1 MISPDDIKDQCLK
14 WWKDVLLDCISG
26 RTSFPKEISRIG
38 KISSKDILN
47 KLSTHKEEI
56 NLLYSKS
63 KSAKKHGYSL
73 ITEERV
79 FNRIGTQIVPIK
91 ITVNSIEDYLDITR
105 KEKEFSIFWRNY
117 DLVVVQLPILKDWIV
132 ANPLKL
138 IEHDTWLETIKVC
151 DYFLQTPKPNLYIR
165 QLPIAVH
172 TKYIEENKPILK
184 SLLSFLIPSSIDPIG
199 ETFEQMFHLKEKEKR
214 IRIRFLDRKLSP
226 LDNFTDLS
234 FLLYELHQLNIDC
247 KYVFVAENEMNFL
260 TVPEI
265 PNTIAIWSG
274 GGFQVS
280 YLKKITWLKTK
291 TFFYW
296 GDIDAHGFQ
305 ILNQF
310 RTYFADTKSVMMDEE
325 TFYQFKS
332 GSGQQAPNQ
341 ELNKLSE
348 AEMKLYSYVRQNN
361 LRLEQEKI
369 DQRYAEERIS
379 RFLRP

>member
-1 MISPDDIKDQCLK
+1 
-14 WWKDVLLDCISG
+14 
-26 RTSFPKEISRIG
+26 
-38 KISSKDILN
+38 
-47 KLSTHKEEI
+47 
-56 NLLYSKS
+56 
-63 KSAKKHGYSL
+63 
-73 ITEERV
+73 
-79 FNRIGTQIVPIK
+79 
-91 ITVNSIEDYLDITR
+91 
-105 KEKEFSIFWRNY
+105 
-117 DLVVVQLPILKDWIV
+117 
-132 ANPLKL
+132 
-138 IEHDTWLETIKVC
+138 
-151 DYFLQTPKPNLYIR
+151 
-165 QLPIAVH
+165 
-172 TKYIEENKPILK
+172 
-184 SLLSFLIPSSIDPIG
+184 
-199 ETFEQMFHLKEKEKR
+199 
-214 IRIRFLDRKLSP
+214 
-226 LDNFTDLS
+226 
-234 FLLYELHQLNIDC
+234 
-247 KYVFVAENEMNFL
+247 VAENEMNFL
-260 TVPEI
+260 TLPEI

-341 ELNKLSE
+341 ELTKLSE
-348 AEMKLYSYVRQNN
+348 TEMKLYSHVRQNN